1 MGIQERKQR
10 EKEAMQKLILE
21 TANTLFEKSG
31 IDHVSIRNIA
41 HEIEY
46 SPATIYLYFKDK
58 EEILFYLTNS
68 FLVDF
73 EEKLKEFNFIKDHFS
88 RLKNISQSWLDY
100 AVHHPEK
107 YRMIFLFKEN
117 LQENIIY
124 QYLDD
129 AVTQCIHNNQLQRMP
144 TSEAS
149 TIIVSFLHG
158 MSSLVISNKFNT
170 QSKSE
175 LLDHLSELISR
186 FLNSMKGYS
195 VV

>member
-21 TANTLFEKSG
+21 TANALFDKNG
-31 IDHVSIRNIA
+31 IEQVSIRNIA

-58 EEILFYLTNS
+58 DEILFYLTSS
-68 FLVDF
+68 FLADF
-73 EEKLKEFNFIKDHFS
+73 EDKLKEFNFIKDHFS

-100 AVHHPEK
+100 AIHHPDK
-107 YRMIFLFKEN
+107 YRMIFLLKEN

-124 QYLDD
+124 QYLND
-129 AVTQCIHNNQLQRMP
+129 AVTQCIQNNQLQRMP

-149 TIIVSFLHG
+149 TIIISFLHG
-158 MSSLVISNKFNT
+158 MSSLVINNKFNI

-175 LLDHLSELISR
+175 LLDHLSEHINR

-195 VV
+195 LV

>member
-1 MGIQERKQR
+1 
-10 EKEAMQKLILE
+10 MQKLILE
-21 TANTLFEKSG
+21 TANTLFEKNG
-31 IDHVSIRNIA
+31 IEQVSIRNIA

-58 EEILFYLTNS
+58 DEILFYLTNS
-68 FLVDF
+68 FLADF
-73 EEKLKEFNFIKDHFS
+73 EDKLKEFDFIKDHFS

-100 AVHHPEK
+100 AIHHPDK
-107 YRMIFLFKEN
+107 YRMIFLSKED
-117 LQENIIY
+117 LQENIVY
-124 QYLDD
+124 QYLND

-149 TIIVSFLHG
+149 TIIISFLHG
-158 MSSLVISNKFNT
+158 MSSLVISNKFSI

-175 LLDHLSELISR
+175 LLDYLSEIINR

-195 VV
+195 LV

>member
-21 TANTLFEKSG
+21 TANALFDKNG
-31 IDHVSIRNIA
+31 IEQVSIRNIA

-68 FLVDF
+68 FLADF
-73 EEKLKEFNFIKDHFS
+73 EDKLKEFNFIKDHFS
-88 RLKNISQSWLDY
+88 RLKNISQSWLDF
-100 AVHHPEK
+100 AIHHPDK
-107 YRMIFLFKEN
+107 YRMIFLFKGN

-124 QYLDD
+124 QYLND
-129 AVTQCIHNNQLQRMP
+129 AVTQCIQNNQLQRMP

-149 TIIVSFLHG
+149 AIIISFLHG
-158 MSSLVISNKFNT
+158 MSSLVINNKFNI

-175 LLDHLSELISR
+175 LLDHLSELINR

-195 VV
+195 LV

>member
-21 TANTLFEKSG
+21 TANTLFDKNG
-31 IDHVSIRNIA
+31 IERVSIRNIA

-58 EEILFYLTNS
+58 DEILFYLTNS
-68 FLVDF
+68 FLADF
-73 EEKLKEFNFIKDHFS
+73 EDKLKEFDFIKDHFS

-100 AVHHPEK
+100 AIHHPDK
-107 YRMIFLFKEN
+107 YRMIFLLKEN

-124 QYLDD
+124 QYLND
-129 AVTQCIHNNQLQRMP
+129 AVTQCIQNNQLQRMP

-149 TIIVSFLHG
+149 TIIISFLHG
-158 MSSLVISNKFNT
+158 MSSLVINDKFNIH
-170 QSKSE
+170 SKSE
-175 LLDHLSELISR
+175 LLDHLSEVINR

-195 VV
+195 LV